1 MARFTTDPESTTQ
14 ERTAAQPETEVPGE
28 DLQHQQGPPAPDH
41 QNPKPTVSEASVPA
55 RREANGPAPS
65 ATGAQEAC
73 PEPSEAATGSAPRQ
87 PKPKRKYTVSERSK
101 ASSRA
106 NLGQARKA
114 PYIFTPARE
123 AASMKALEKANAAP
137 PEKRNRFTMLRLLR
151 LFGVRHRWEKPAVQ
165 FHAAESAP
173 DVPAGAGGRESA
185 LGVAGAGGAGA
196 VGVWLRPGDDG
207 PGGGFNA
214 EQSQAL
220 LIAKDMLG
228 SVFGT
233 NPISRPAA

>member
-137 PEKRNRFTMLRLLR
+137 PEKRNRFTMLRLLAR
-151 LFGVRHRWEKPAVQ
+151 YANLCLAHLKLGPPGKRSPSHIYSGTSCRHLEHSVALAGEDKAALEAHRQTRRGDLVRNK
-165 FHAAESAP
+165 AE
-173 DVPAGAGGRESA
+173 
-185 LGVAGAGGAGA
+185 
-196 VGVWLRPGDDG
+196 
-207 PGGGFNA
+207 FC
-214 EQSQAL
+214 
-220 LIAKDMLG
+220 
-228 SVFGT
+228 
-233 NPISRPAA
+233 